1 MFYHGLS
8 SFSLTR
14 LPDNFFNFSLDGW
27 YGVRHWPNTG
37 DSFPVWVNDEFGE
50 IPLDPRT
57 QKASL
62 LLLQPF
68 PQRCCVVTIH
78 VHLAIWVS
86 WKCNLHRQTDLIM
99 ATLFFQKFFW
109 SKSQKPRKVCQ
120 QLILFESSRL
130 LCLKNIRRHLCKHV
144 KGGSLWGGKGFD
156 IGVAAWKQI
165 KFKETGFSIALPL
178 SLYQDISSP
187 SLTLTYPAL
196 GRQTDCKE
204 RQEWPTYQLRH
215 RTETSLDNELKIPNQ
230 YFFSGLIFNQYAEET
245 VKMLMISWST
255 PACTGSPAERSWP
268 LSFLTFESSLL
279 FCNQSLWELLSTK
292 FTQSQVHKKSFE
304 VTEVKSVKYLLATLT
319 TTQALPLYTA
329 RSTCKKAFWPSR
341 Q

>member
-1 MFYHGLS
+1 M
-8 SFSLTR
+8 
-14 LPDNFFNFSLDGW
+14 
-27 YGVRHWPNTG
+27 
-37 DSFPVWVNDEFGE
+37 
-50 IPLDPRT
+50 
-57 QKASL
+57 
-62 LLLQPF
+62 
-68 PQRCCVVTIH
+68 
-78 VHLAIWVS
+78 
-86 WKCNLHRQTDLIM
+86 
-99 ATLFFQKFFW
+99 
-109 SKSQKPRKVCQ
+109 CQ

-178 SLYQDISSP
+178 SLYQDISSQ